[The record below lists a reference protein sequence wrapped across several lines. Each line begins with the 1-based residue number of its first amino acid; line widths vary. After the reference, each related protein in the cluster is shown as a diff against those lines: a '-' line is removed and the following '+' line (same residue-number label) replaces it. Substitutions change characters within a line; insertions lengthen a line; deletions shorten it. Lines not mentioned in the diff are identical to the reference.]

1 MVSEQILRHSDL
13 MDSSTCW
20 YVVNYVM
27 WLCDII
33 MLAIKGN
40 IGELYAWLSEYYVK
54 LVVYRKD
61 YFSNLTN
68 ENIKTVL
75 GLSREIYA

>member
-1 MVSEQILRHSDL
+1 
-13 MDSSTCW
+13 
-20 YVVNYVM
+20 
-27 WLCDII
+27 

-40 IGELYAWLSEYYVK
+40 IAELCAWLSEYYVK
-54 LVVYRKD
+54 LVVYTKD

-75 GLSREIYA
+75 GLSRERYA